1 MIIVIIHIIH
11 CQRVCLVAFLR
22 GLRMTTMK
30 PITRAVAAA
39 CLSMAAVNVFA
50 QQAGDGSEAP
60 VAEVVVTATRG
71 AKAVDKIPGAIS
83 VITQQELASQ
93 YLIADDPSQ
102 ALSTFIPGYA
112 PSRQKMSSTGESLR
126 GRQPLILLDG
136 IPQSNPLRAGM
147 REGYFADSFII
158 ERIEVINGA
167 SAVQG
172 MGATGGIIN
181 YITKAPRANGTTHG
195 INVRAA
201 SQFRSDNLD
210 WKTGYSISHKSD
222 DFDFFGYAAVQKRG
236 MGYDGKGRPLGIDT
250 VQGDTLDTQGDDL
263 FVKLGKNFGAQR
275 LQLSVNRFNLEG
287 DGDYMNNPG
296 VVAEGVPTGSVRG
309 TPVGEAPRNKVRS
322 ASLDYRHA
330 EFAGGSLT
338 AQLFGHDFES
348 LYGAT
353 RVATFQDSRI
363 APAGTLWDQSQIRAD
378 KLGARVT
385 FVRPDTFIDGLEA
398 TTGVDFLRDQTE
410 QRLAATDRVW
420 VPLLKFNSTAPFA
433 QLEYEFGP
441 VTVRGGVRHEI
452 AELKVDT
459 YTTLAAYGSRLVEGG
474 SAKFSKSVKNI
485 GAVWRFAPQWS
496 AFAASSEGFGLPDAG
511 LVLRGVST
519 AGQSVSN
526 LINLQPIVT
535 RNNEI
540 GVNWRGSRG
549 QFGMSRYDSRSK
561 LGSVIR
567 ITASGVG
574 LVERVPTTVKGWEV
588 SGEWRAAK
596 QLSLSGSYAKTDG
609 KTAASQGAPM
619 DLALGA
625 RSQGPD
631 KAVIAGNWKWTPAG
645 QLRLQAT
652 RLFDRDIN
660 IGRMVGTSKLE
671 EHFKG
676 YTLVDAATTFDTRH
690 GRFGV
695 SIENLLDKQYVG
707 YYSQS
712 AAATDAGN
720 TYAGRGRTLAVNW
733 SRTF

>member
-1 MIIVIIHIIH
+1 M
-11 CQRVCLVAFLR
+11 RS
-22 GLRMTTMK
+22 MK
-30 PITRAVAAA
+30 PLSRAVAAA
-39 CLSMAAVNVFA
+39 CLTMAANAFA
-50 QQAGDGSEAP
+50 QQAVATEEGQM
-60 VAEVVVTATRG
+60 AEVVVTATRG

-83 VITQQELASQ
+83 VISQQDLAAQ

-102 ALSTFIPGYA
+102 ALSTYIPGYA

-195 INVRAA
+195 VNLRAA
-201 SQFRSDNLD
+201 TQFRSDNLD

-222 DFDFFGYAAVQKRG
+222 DVDFLGYAAVQRRG
-236 MGYDGKGRPLGIDT
+236 MSYDGSGRRLGIDT
-250 VQGDTLDTQGDDL
+250 VQGDTLDTHGDDL
-263 FVKLGKNFGAQR
+263 FVKIGKSFGDQR
-275 LQLSVNRFNLEG
+275 LQLSLNRFNLAG
-287 DGDYMNNPG
+287 DGDYMNDPG
-296 VVAEGVPTGSVRG
+296 SVAEGVPTSSLPG
-309 TPVGEAPRNKVRS
+309 TPIGAAPRNKVRS

-330 EFAGGSLT
+330 DLAGGAFS
-338 AQLFGHDFES
+338 AQLFGHQFES

-353 RVATFQDSRI
+353 RVATFQDPRI
-363 APAGTLWDQSQIRAD
+363 APHNTLWDQSQILAD
-378 KLGARVT
+378 KLGARFT
-385 FVRPDTFIDGLEA
+385 YVRPDTLVPGLEA
-398 TTGVDFLRDQTE
+398 TVGVDFLRDETE
-410 QRLAATDRVW
+410 QRLAITDRTW

-433 QLEYEFGP
+433 QLEYEVGP

-452 AELKVDT
+452 AELDVDS
-459 YTTLAAYGSRLVEGG
+459 YTTLAAYGSRRVESG
-474 SAKFSKSVKNI
+474 SAEFSKSVKNI

-519 AGQSVSN
+519 PGQSVSN
-526 LINLQPIVT
+526 LISLQPIVT

-540 GVNWRGSRG
+540 GVNWRGEQG
-549 QFGMSRYDSRSK
+549 QFGISRYDSRSK

-567 ITASGVG
+567 ITSAGVG

-588 SGEWRAAK
+588 SGEWRPLRAVSAF
-596 QLSLSGSYAKTDG
+596 GSFARTDG
-609 KTAASQGAPM
+609 KTAATQGAPL
-619 DLALGA
+619 DIALGA

-631 KAVIAGNWKWTPAG
+631 KAVLGANWKWLPAST
-645 QLRLQAT
+645 LRLQAT
-652 RLFDRDIN
+652 HLFDRDIN
-660 IGRMVGTSKLE
+660 IGRMVGTSRLE
-671 EHFKG
+671 EHFNG
-676 YTLVDAATTFDTRH
+676 YTLVDAAASWDT
-690 GRFGV
+690 GVGKIGV

-712 AAATDAGN
+712 AAATDPGN
-720 TYAGRGRTLAVNW
+720 TYAGRGRTLAVNL
-733 SRTF
+733 SRIF

>member
-1 MIIVIIHIIH
+1 
-11 CQRVCLVAFLR
+11 
-22 GLRMTTMK
+22 MTAIK
-30 PITRAVAAA
+30 PTRRAVAAA
-39 CLSMAAVNVFA
+39 CLSMAAANSVA
-50 QQAGDGSEAP
+50 QQTDNADTP
-60 VAEVVVTATRG
+60 MAEVVVTATRG
-71 AKAVDKIPGAIS
+71 AKAVDRIPGAIS
-83 VITQQELASQ
+83 VISQQELASQ

-112 PSRQKMSSTGESLR
+112 PSRQKMTSTGESLR

-195 INVRAA
+195 VNVRAS

-210 WKTGYSISHKSD
+210 WKTGYSLSHKSD

-236 MGYDGKGRPLGIDT
+236 MSYDGKGRRLGIDT
-250 VQGDTLDTQGDDL
+250 VQGDTLDTHGDDL

-275 LQLSVNRFNLEG
+275 LQLSLNRFNLEG
-287 DGDYMNNPG
+287 DGDYKNSPG
-296 VVAEGVPTGSVRG
+296 NVAAGVPTSSVPG
-309 TPVGEAPRNKVRS
+309 TPPGAAPRNKVRS

-330 EFAGGSLT
+330 DLAGGSLT
-338 AQLFGHDFES
+338 AQLFSHDFES

-353 RVATFQDSRI
+353 DVATFRIVPDS
-363 APAGTLWDQSQIRAD
+363 PLFDQSQIIAD
-378 KLGARVT
+378 KLGARLT
-385 FVRPDTFIDGLEA
+385 YVRPDTFLTGLE
-398 TTGVDFLRDQTE
+398 TTVGMDVLRDQTE
-410 QRLAATDRVW
+410 QRLAVTGRVW
-420 VPLLKFNSTAPFA
+420 VPPLKFRSTAPFA

-441 VTVRGGVRHEI
+441 VTLRAGVRYEM
-452 AELKVDT
+452 AKLEVDT
-459 YTTLAAYGSRLVEGG
+459 YTTLAAYGSRLVQGG
-474 SAKFSKSVKNI
+474 SAEFSKAVKNI

-511 LVLRGVST
+511 LVLRGVNRD
-519 AGQSVSN
+519 GQSVSN
-526 LINLQPIVT
+526 LISLQPIVT

-540 GVNWRGSRG
+540 GVNWRGANG
-549 QFGMSRYDSRSK
+549 QFSMSHYDSRSK

-567 ITASGVG
+567 ITAGVG
-574 LVERVPTTVKGWEV
+574 LVERLPITVKGWEV

-596 QLSLSGSYAKTDG
+596 QLSLSGSYARTDG
-609 KTAASQGAPM
+609 KTVATQGAPM
-619 DLALGA
+619 DVALGA

-631 KAVIAGNWKWTPAG
+631 KAVLAANWKWTPAA

-652 RLFDRDIN
+652 HLFDRDIN
-660 IGRMVGTSKLE
+660 TGRKVGAINLAE
-671 EHFKG
+671 NFKG
-676 YTLVDAATTFDTRH
+676 YTLVDAAITFDTRH
-690 GRFGV
+690 GRLGV
-695 SIENLLDKQYVG
+695 SIENLFDKQYVG

-712 AAATDAGN
+712 AAAIDAGN
-720 TYAGRGRTLAVNW
+720 TYAGRGRTLALNW
-733 SRTF
+733 SRMF

>member
-1 MIIVIIHIIH
+1 
-11 CQRVCLVAFLR
+11 
-22 GLRMTTMK
+22 MTSLK
-30 PITRAVAAA
+30 PLSRAVAAA
-39 CLSMAAVNVFA
+39 CMTMAANAFA
-50 QQAGDGSEAP
+50 QQAVTIQEAP
-60 VAEVVVTATRG
+60 MAEVVVTATRG

-83 VITQQELASQ
+83 VISQQDLAAQ

-102 ALSTFIPGYA
+102 ALSTYIPGYA

-181 YITKAPRANGTTHG
+181 YITKAPRTNGTPHG
-195 INVRAA
+195 INLRAA
-201 SQFRSDNLD
+201 TQFRSDNLD

-222 DFDFFGYAAVQKRG
+222 AFDFLGYAAVQRRG
-236 MGYDGKGRPLGIDT
+236 MSYDGSGRRLGIDT
-250 VQGDTLDTQGDDL
+250 VQGDTLDTHGNDL
-263 FVKLGKNFGAQR
+263 FVKIGKTFGAQR
-275 LQLSVNRFNLEG
+275 LQLSLNRFNLEG
-287 DGDYMNNPG
+287 DGDYMNDPG
-296 VVAEGVPTGSVRG
+296 SVAEGVPTSSLPG
-309 TPVGEAPRNKVRS
+309 TPIGDAPRNKVRS

-330 EFAGGSLT
+330 DLAGGMFS
-338 AQLFGHDFES
+338 AQLFGHQFES

-353 RVATFQDSRI
+353 KVATFQDSRI
-363 APAGTLWDQSQIRAD
+363 APTGTLWDQSQILAD
-378 KLGARVT
+378 KLGARIT
-385 FVRPDTFIDGLEA
+385 YVRPDTLIAGLEA
-398 TTGVDFLRDQTE
+398 TVGVDFLRDETE
-410 QRLAATDRVW
+410 QRLAITDRTW

-452 AELKVDT
+452 ADLEVDT
-459 YTTLAAYGSRLVEGG
+459 YTTLAAYGSRTVQGG
-474 SAKFSKSVKNI
+474 SAEFSKSVKNI

-511 LVLRGVST
+511 LVLRGVNKPD
-519 AGQSVSN
+519 QSVSS
-526 LINLQPIVT
+526 LISLQPIVT

-540 GVNWRGSRG
+540 GLNWRGGKG
-549 QFGMSRYDSRSK
+549 QFGISRYDSRSR

-567 ITASGVG
+567 ITSAGVG

-588 SGEWRAAK
+588 SGEWRPTRAVSAF
-596 QLSLSGSYAKTDG
+596 GSYARTDG
-609 KTAASQGAPM
+609 KTAATQGAPM
-619 DLALGA
+619 DISLGA

-631 KAVIAGNWKWTPAG
+631 KAVLGANWKWMPASS
-645 QLRLQAT
+645 LRLQAT
-652 RLFDRDIN
+652 HLFDRDIN
-660 IGRMVGTSKLE
+660 IGRMVGTSRLE
-671 EHFKG
+671 EHFNG
-676 YTLVDAATTFDTRH
+676 YSLVDAAASWDTRH
-690 GRFGV
+690 GKIGV

-712 AAATDAGN
+712 AAATDPGN
-720 TYAGRGRTLAVNW
+720 TYAGRGRTLAVNF
-733 SRTF
+733 SRVF